1 MFQCLQHNRL
11 FKSFFGD
18 AMPAATPF
26 EDAGLYA
33 LLKKQNAETS
43 NAVIE
48 NFNTDETF
56 LAFSKSEADGIIK
69 RDAEDDEKLAA
80 GIQIALDKGVISKDY
95 VPEDYITID
104 VKGKTADNVADEII
118 SQCGDT
124 GKGLVIVLCGLSG
137 TGKGTTVNKLKEKL
151 SNVTTWSNGNVF
163 RSLTYL
169 AATWC
174 EQNGCDGFDAEKSLT
189 PENLASFV
197 KMLEFGKFDG
207 KFDTKIEGLGLKLM
221 VSEVQNT
228 ELKGPKVSSNI
239 PTVAKVTQGEVI
251 NFAAGAVK
259 IMGEAGEIVLL
270 EGREQTVNYV
280 RTPFRFTLTM
290 SDPTLIGMRRAAQRI
305 GAEAIKAF
313 GDAAEAEDDEV
324 IEILKASLATL
335 ASE

>member
-1 MFQCLQHNRL
+1 ML
-11 FKSFFGD
+11 
-18 AMPAATPF
+18 
-26 EDAGLYA
+26 
-33 LLKKQNAETS
+33 
-43 NAVIE
+43 
-48 NFNTDETF
+48 TF
-56 LAFSKSEADGIIK
+56 S
-69 RDAEDDEKLAA
+69 
-80 GIQIALDKGVISKDY
+80 
-95 VPEDYITID
+95 
-104 VKGKTADNVADEII
+104 
-118 SQCGDT
+118 
-124 GKGLVIVLCGLSG
+124 
-137 TGKGTTVNKLKEKL
+137 
-151 SNVTTWSNGNVF
+151 
-163 RSLTYL
+163 
-169 AATWC
+169 
-174 EQNGCDGFDAEKSLT
+174 QNGCDGFDAEKSLT

-259 IMGEAGEIVLL
+259 IMEEAGEIVLL

-313 GDAAEAEDDEV
+313 GGAAEAEDDEV
-324 IEILKASLATL
+324 IEKLKASLVTL